1 MFLTKKLSELEQLTN
16 PESHVMQEYD
26 ILKKYL
32 TTRLQM
38 DEDLKSFNDNQTT
51 IKADIKQNLSEDY
64 MSYQRVI
71 AAITMF
77 KKFNSYDSDIKE
89 SVDNIYSLIIS
100 DLSAQYKYF
109 YIESEILLK
118 QSIEKILEMNE
129 EKIQFKENQ
138 KLELDILK
146 NEIYDCGFI
155 PKVLNNVYTN
165 IKLSIS
171 SYTAL
176 CGSRYN
182 MYISEEMKDFQN
194 NLEYLMTDVFL
205 HELKRLDILD
215 TETQFQSSIDKYKP
229 KMSKI
234 NYLNDMFN
242 TELKEKENFNESK
255 D

>member
-16 PESHVMQEYD
+16 TESCVMQEYD

-38 DEDLKSFNDNQTT
+38 DEDLKSFNNNQTI
-51 IKADIKQNLSEDY
+51 IKADIKQNLAEEY
-64 MSYQRVI
+64 MSYQRVV

-77 KKFNSYDSDIKE
+77 KKFNSYDSSILE
-89 SVDNIYSLIIS
+89 SVDNIYNLIIT

-109 YIESEILLK
+109 YIESQELLK
-118 QSIEKILEMNE
+118 QSITKILEMNQ
-129 EKIQFKENQ
+129 EKVQFKEKQ

-176 CGSRYN
+176 CGTRYN
-182 MYISEEMKDFQN
+182 MYISDEMKDFQN

-205 HELKRLDILD
+205 QELKRLDILD
-215 TETQFQSSIDKYKP
+215 TEIQYKSP
-229 KMSKI
+229 A
-234 NYLNDMFN
+234 
-242 TELKEKENFNESK
+242 KENFK
-255 D
+255 